1 MPLHNNLDLI
11 QTTSMTQTEKMV
23 FSENLIINIAS
34 SLFFLE
40 ITCIRI
46 KYDLLYIYYIL
57 RVAPSL
63 LHNYFFGSSV
73 KNVFT
78 NKYF

>member
-1 MPLHNNLDLI
+1 MPLHSNLDLI
-11 QTTSMTQTEKMV
+11 QTTNMTQTEKMV
-23 FSENLIINIAS
+23 FSENLTINIDS
-34 SLFFLE
+34 PLFFLE
-40 ITCIRI
+40 ITCICI
-46 KYDLLYIYYIL
+46 KYTLYILYIL
-57 RVAPSL
+57 RMAPSL